1 MRRARRWWFA
11 GLALATVATFA
22 GLWSVTTALRE
33 SQSRAQQSQDEF
45 ARAQTIRLAL
55 WRMDGWMTPRLV
67 REAARPT
74 TDYAAF
80 FSPDDAVNRMLQ
92 AVPKGEVLAPSPL
105 LSGSAGWI
113 LLHFEVSD
121 AGAITSPQVPQGN
134 LRDLAEGQYLKA
146 GIDPAHMKQ
155 LEALRALL
163 PVKEQALESLIC
175 QTEKSNDALAWSSE
189 NATEIAAD
197 TKDSGARQQL
207 SAANAPA
214 PVQTGGGLGGGASKK
229 QIRSVTPEN
238 ALAQTLT
245 QTEFANR
252 ARATTS
258 AQQLAENSSGG
269 MIGDPELDLAASA
282 DRVAPARAST
292 LPQPPLPLDAARTV
306 TTAVS
311 IGALVPV
318 WIAEAPPTL
327 ALVRRVRENGA
338 TRIQGVLVD
347 WKALSDSLLGEVSDL
362 VEGGSVRPIFLADAG
377 FTPTR
382 LASIP
387 AELVVQGVR
396 STSLASVPTATPA
409 ITVAW
414 SAAMLALIAAG
425 AATWAGVS
433 FGDRQARFASSVT
446 HELRT
451 PLTTFQLYSEM
462 LRDGMVSD
470 ETRRAQCLETLCRE
484 SHRLGHLVENV
495 LSLARLERGAS
506 PSTTREATH
515 FDAPALD
522 ALIHRLAAERANNI
536 VLTSHCEFSSDA
548 VRLDG
553 DALSQIVGN
562 LLENAAKYGS
572 NGAGSIEVDVSVRLD
587 ADALVVVVEDHGR
600 GVSPAAATA
609 IWRPFNRGE
618 AAQSTLPGLGIGLTV
633 SRALAQSMGGSLR
646 LLSRGAAHDSNGRCR
661 GAAFELRLPCAASLS
676 DGRVA

>member
-11 GLALATVATFA
+11 GLALATIATFA

-92 AVPKGEVLAPSPL
+92 AVPKGEVFAPSPL

-121 AGAITSPQVPQGN
+121 AGTITSPQVPQGN
-134 LRDLAEGQYLKA
+134 LRDLAEGQYLKG
-146 GIDPAHMKQ
+146 GIDPTHMKQ
-155 LEALRALL
+155 LEELRALL
-163 PVKEQALESLIC
+163 PVKEQALESLMC
-175 QTEKSNDALAWSSE
+175 QTEQSNDALAWSSE
-189 NATEIAAD
+189 NATERAFD
-197 TKDSGARQQL
+197 TKDSGMDKQL
-207 SAANAPA
+207 PAPNAP
-214 PVQTGGGLGGGASKK
+214 PPMQVGGGLGGGASKK
-229 QIRSVTPEN
+229 QIRSVTPET
-238 ALAQTLT
+238 ALA

-258 AQQLAENSSGG
+258 AQQLAENSRGG
-269 MIGDPELDLAASA
+269 LFGDPGLDLAVSA
-282 DRVAPARAST
+282 DMDAPARAST
-292 LPQPPLPLDAARTV
+292 LPQPPLPPAVAQAA
-306 TTAVS
+306 ANSVS
-311 IGALVPV
+311 IGTLVPV
-318 WIAEAPPTL
+318 WLAETPPTL

-338 TRIQGVLVD
+338 TRVQGVLVD
-347 WKALSDSLLGEVSDL
+347 WKALSNSLLNEVSDL

-396 STSLASVPTATPA
+396 STSISLVPTASPA
-409 ITVAW
+409 IIVAW

-462 LRDGMVSD
+462 LRDGMVPD
-470 ETRRAQCLETLCRE
+470 ATRRAQCLETLCRE

-522 ALIHRLAAERANNI
+522 ALIHRIAAERASNI
-536 VLTSHCEFSSDA
+536 VLKSHCEFENDT

-572 NGAGSIEVDVSVRLD
+572 NSAGSIEVDVTVRLD
-587 ADALVVVVEDHGR
+587 ADVLVVLVEDHGR

-646 LLSRGAAHDSNGRCR
+646 LLPKNAPLASNGHDNGTT
-661 GAAFELRLPCAASLS
+661 GAAFELRLPCAASFS